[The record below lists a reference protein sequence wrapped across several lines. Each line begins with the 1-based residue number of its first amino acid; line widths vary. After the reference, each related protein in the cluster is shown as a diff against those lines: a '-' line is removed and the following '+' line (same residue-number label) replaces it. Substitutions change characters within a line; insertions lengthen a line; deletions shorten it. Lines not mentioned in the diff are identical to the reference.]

1 MAKKLKMFPE
11 VKTFRGQSCR
21 LTKQSE
27 VAYFFLHFIFFLV
40 IPHKKAT
47 CQRMKR
53 LFFFMPQTNTKLISL
68 LNNYTQNNNLMM
80 SVLFHRVQCYFRIV
94 VGLEVWRELG
104 VLVMGWD
111 ELWTGK
117 QLSRE
122 RRFLWFLVHVGTR
135 QKSSLFWTRN
145 LFVGFLL
152 VLSSLEVGLSGW
164 VALALRAGSTVE
176 LRPRS

>member
-68 LNNYTQNNNLMM
+68 LNNYTQNNNLM

-104 VLVMGWD
+104 VLMMGWD

>member
-68 LNNYTQNNNLMM
+68 LNNYTQNNNLM

-104 VLVMGWD
+104 VLMMGWD

-122 RRFLWFLVHVGTR
+122 RRSLWFLVHVGTR